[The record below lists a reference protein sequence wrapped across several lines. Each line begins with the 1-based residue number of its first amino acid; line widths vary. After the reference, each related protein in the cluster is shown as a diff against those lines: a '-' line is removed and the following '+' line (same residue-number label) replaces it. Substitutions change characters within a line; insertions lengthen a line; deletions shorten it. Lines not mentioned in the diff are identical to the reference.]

1 MTKLRMEE
9 AAHSILAR
17 NDRGG
22 YTVPTDRLTRFSG
35 TGSPP
40 SWPWDLPRS
49 TWTVPIVSSSD

>member
-22 YTVPTDRLTRFSG
+22 YTVPTDRL
-35 TGSPP
+35 
-40 SWPWDLPRS
+40 
-49 TWTVPIVSSSD
+49 